1 MIEMALDKR
10 EFLKTR
16 VSWGVILR
24 ADLESIEEIK
34 RLISTVPDI
43 TIAYQLTDIGRLRI
57 IRENEGGRRE

>member
-1 MIEMALDKR
+1 MALNRD

-24 ADLESIEEIK
+24 ADLESIEKIK
-34 RLISTVPDI
+34 QLISTVPGI

-57 IRENEGGRRE
+57 VRENDDREAKR